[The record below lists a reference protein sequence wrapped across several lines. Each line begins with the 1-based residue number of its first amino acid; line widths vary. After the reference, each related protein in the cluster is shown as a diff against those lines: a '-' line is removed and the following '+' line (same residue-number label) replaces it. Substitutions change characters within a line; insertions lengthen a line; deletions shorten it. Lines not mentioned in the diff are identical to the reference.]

1 MILRIDN
8 TILSTRPR
16 RLAIAL
22 LIALLISFQAP
33 ADTNDYQL
41 GAGDEIRIQVYQ
53 EDDLSMVLRLDESG
67 TFDYPYLGTITAKND
82 RSTS

>member
-16 RLAIAL
+16 RWAIAP
-22 LIALLISFQAP
+22 LIALLVSFQAP
-33 ADTNDYQL
+33 ADTDDYQL

-53 EDDLSMVLRLDESG
+53 EDDLSMELRLDESG
-67 TFDYPYLGTITAKND
+67 TFDYPYLGNHRQQTIP
-82 RSTS
+82 